1 MSKITNW
8 KEYFVLKLPYKNN
21 YFIIASAKKELLVIP
36 RNIYKRATIR
46 QDEKLI
52 RNPEVLT
59 VDGVLLILTGNE
71 WKKVQKHTAKH
82 DFMEVYRFEKRD
94 RLNILKCQQK
104 QRNIRLLNEANA
116 AGRRR
121 PFERF

>member
-1 MSKITNW
+1 MFKVTNR
-8 KEYFVLKLPYKNN
+8 KEYNVLKFSNENN

-36 RNIYKRATIR
+36 RNIYIRSTIR

-52 RNPEVLT
+52 RNPVVLT
-59 VDGVLLILTGNE
+59 VDGVSLILTENE
-71 WKKVQKHTAKH
+71 WKKVQKHTAKN
-82 DFMEVYRFEKRD
+82 DLMEVYRFEKRD
-94 RLNILKCQQK
+94 RLNILKSQQK